1 MKTRYN
7 IFFLLWGLLLC
18 GCDDFLDVKPK
29 GKDIPEKIAHYDG
42 LFNNTILTNLI
53 FSKVNEN
60 GSITAQQSEIYFIYM
75 TDELITDEASY
86 ANMGRSARAAYTY
99 DPDIF
104 LEEDYSAEWSAAYQQ
119 IYLYN
124 VIANGVMDAEDGTTQ
139 KKKELLAEARVG
151 RAFMH
156 FYLTQFFCKPYQE
169 ATAVT
174 DPGVPVV
181 TKANSG
187 ETSFSRGT
195 VKDVYDFVTKELE
208 EACPDLPLQ
217 TQHRQRVYRA
227 AGYFMLGKVY
237 MAMGEYGKALKALEI
252 AYEGTQNSSIILELF
267 DYNQEIYNWGYTGA
281 PNTWGMSCT
290 YPINL
295 SEDNNELTYN
305 KQVSILPITLF
316 LYPPQVYVK
325 PEYMALYSKNDH
337 RAKFFSDK
345 DYTGVTQWPYS
356 KRVCRYMFTVCGDL
370 PDLYLMLAECKARTG
385 DETGARADLLTL
397 REKRM
402 PAAEAA
408 IPASVNSKEKL
419 IRFVLEER
427 TREFMMSGMRWF
439 DIRRLWNDPLFQDDK
454 KNYTHKVGEQ
464 TYTLTE
470 DRLTYRIPPKVMSF
484 NSGWVDNN

>member
-1 MKTRYN
+1 
-7 IFFLLWGLLLC
+7 
-18 GCDDFLDVKPK
+18 
-29 GKDIPEKIAHYDG
+29 
-42 LFNNTILTNLI
+42 
-53 FSKVNEN
+53 
-60 GSITAQQSEIYFIYM
+60 
-75 TDELITDEASY
+75 
-86 ANMGRSARAAYTY
+86 
-99 DPDIF
+99 
-104 LEEDYSAEWSAAYQQ
+104 
-119 IYLYN
+119 
-124 VIANGVMDAEDGTTQ
+124 
-139 KKKELLAEARVG
+139 
-151 RAFMH
+151 
-156 FYLTQFFCKPYQE
+156 
-169 ATAVT
+169 
-174 DPGVPVV
+174 
-181 TKANSG
+181 
-187 ETSFSRGT
+187 
-195 VKDVYDFVTKELE
+195 
-208 EACPDLPLQ
+208 
-217 TQHRQRVYRA
+217 
-227 AGYFMLGKVY
+227 
-237 MAMGEYGKALKALEI
+237 MGEYGKALEALES
-252 AYEGTQNSSIILELF
+252 AYKGTQNSSITLELF

-295 SEDNNELTYN
+295 SEDNNELIYN

-385 DETGARADLLTL
+385 DETGARADLLAL

-484 NSGWVDNN
+484 NRGWVNNN